1 MKEEKFYLKK
11 IKSFYDEY
19 YREKYAFLNFKP
31 DGNYFRL
38 HSIEE
43 AYNFKTQ
50 FTQKEIDQIKKEQH
64 TDLSEFKQIPVEEM
78 EE

>member
-1 MKEEKFYLKK
+1 M
-11 IKSFYDEY
+11 KSFYDESY
-19 YREKYAFLNFKP
+19 KEEYTFLNFKP

-38 HSIEE
+38 HSMDE

-50 FTQKEIDQIKKEQH
+50 FTQKEIDEIKEKQH
-64 TDLSEFKQIPVEEM
+64 TDLSEFKQIPVEEV